1 MKKVIAVDLDDVLAS
16 SAQNFVEYSN
26 KRWGTRLT
34 VEDYDEHWGEMWGID
49 HRQTKQRADHIYRS
63 KIQADIKHF
72 DDAQL
77 VLKKLTDKY
86 KLVITTSRHRLVQ
99 KITEEWLDTYFKGV
113 FDNVHF
119 AGIWDQGHDAD
130 VAINLTKAELCRKV
144 GATYLIDDHPKHC
157 FAAAEV
163 GVDALLFGDY
173 RWNRSVTLPERVT
186 RVRDWQEVERYFYAK
201 S

>member
-1 MKKVIAVDLDDVLAS
+1 MKKLIAVDLDDVLAS

-26 KRWGTRLT
+26 KRWGTRLS

-49 HRQTKQRADHIYRS
+49 HKQTKQRADHIYSS
-63 KIQADIKHF
+63 KIQVDIKHF
-72 DDAQL
+72 DDALL
-77 VLKKLTDKY
+77 VLQKLANKY

-99 KITEEWLDTYFKGV
+99 KITTEWLDTYFKGI
-113 FDNVHF
+113 FDDVHF

-130 VAINLTKAELCRKV
+130 VAVNLTKAELCSKI
-144 GATYLIDDHPKHC
+144 GASYLIDDHPKHC

-186 RVRDWQEVERYFYAK
+186 RVRDWQEVARYFHAK